1 MARRSRSSSSGAQVT
16 PGEMVMLSMR
26 CDEFLFHCELTSN
39 AASRS
44 SDGLQELFREQS

>member
-1 MARRSRSSSSGAQVT
+1 MEAEGTRVT

-26 CDEFLFHCELTSN
+26 CDEFMFHCELTSN
-39 AASRS
+39 AANRS